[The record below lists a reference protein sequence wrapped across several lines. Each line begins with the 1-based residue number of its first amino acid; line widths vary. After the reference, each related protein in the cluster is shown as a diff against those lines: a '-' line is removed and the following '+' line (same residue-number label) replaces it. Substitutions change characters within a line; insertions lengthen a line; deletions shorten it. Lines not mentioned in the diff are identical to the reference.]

1 MGRHP
6 ECSGCYWVGLL
17 DLGPHLPG
25 AGNSCSR
32 TIRPGGTPGPWP
44 ISRKRSSGGSPGPT
58 PYQVSMVLPGTPP
71 ASHCPFPQTSPVLLT
86 APSSW
91 LRRPGPYAAQK
102 QSSTQTQS
110 PPPSPAPQS
119 PAHLSHAGR
128 GRVSWPLGLSRTG
141 LLPWAPPA
149 CAPHPRPAPSGAA
162 GGQNS
167 PGEAIRGPDAQWV
180 WGRQDIRVGRLW
192 HLLHRQR
199 RVQRESCCTC

>member
-1 MGRHP
+1 VGRHP

-119 PAHLSHAGR
+119 PAHSRAPSIPVTCRQREGLLAAGTEQN
-128 GRVSWPLGLSRTG
+128 WTAPLGPTSLCSPPSASSFWSR
-141 LLPWAPPA
+141 WRSEQ
-149 CAPHPRPAPSGAA
+149 PRRS
-162 GGQNS
+162 
-167 PGEAIRGPDAQWV
+167 
-180 WGRQDIRVGRLW
+180 
-192 HLLHRQR
+192 H
-199 RVQRESCCTC
+199 

>member
-1 MGRHP
+1 M
-6 ECSGCYWVGLL
+6 GLL
-17 DLGPHLPG
+17 DLGSHLPG

-32 TIRPGGTPGPWP
+32 TSRPGGTPVLWP

-71 ASHCPFPQTSPVLLT
+71 ASHCPFPQASPVPLN

-91 LRRPGPYAAQK
+91 LRCPGPYAAQK

-110 PPPSPAPQS
+110 PPPTQLLRVQHTVGPPQ
-119 PAHLSHAGR
+119 HLSHAGR

-141 LLPWAPPA
+141 LLPWVPPA
-149 CAPHPRPAPSGAA
+149 CAPRPRPAPSGAA

-167 PGEAIRGPDAQWV
+167 PGEAIRDPDVQRV
-180 WGRQDIRVGRLW
+180 WGRRDIRVGRLW